1 MSGNTEKPENLSFRK
16 DLIQRRTNIILF
28 RKATTKAAV
37 YSKVGSL

>member
-28 RKATTKAAV
+28 RKAAV